1 MKKKAIKILVSDKL
15 AKEGLS
21 VLKRVDEFTVDIKT
35 GLEPEELRKI
45 IKDYHAIIVR
55 SGTKV
60 TREVIQAAGNL
71 RVIGRAGVGLDNVD
85 LSTATEKGIVVMNAP
100 VGNTISTCEHT
111 MSMLLALGRNITQAN
126 TSLKR
131 GEWKRSQFMG
141 IELYKKTLG
150 IIGLGRIGAEVAKR
164 ALSFGMKVI
173 AFDPYLSSEV
183 GKSLG
188 VEMVEL
194 ADLLKVSDFIT
205 VHTPLTENTRHMI
218 SDKEFALMKDGARVI
233 NCARGGIIDEQA
245 LIKAIKQGKV
255 SGASLDVLEK
265 EPPSADYELLKLDNI
280 IITPHL
286 GASTEEAQVNVA
298 IEIAECVRDYLLGR
312 GIWNAVNYPQIEPEV
327 YKILAP
333 YINLAQA
340 LGNFS
345 SQLTE
350 GRPKV
355 VSIQYSGGIAEQ
367 DVAPI
372 TMALIK
378 GFLTPILEES
388 VNFVNARTLAETRG
402 IRIKET
408 KLSSEEEF
416 VNLISVKIDTDK
428 ETKQICATL
437 SPNRQPRIV
446 KIDDFYVELSPQGY
460 LIVIKNWDK
469 PGLIGSLGM
478 LLGKHNINIAGMTFG
493 RKEPGGEAI
502 SVLNV
507 DSPISQDLLK
517 KIKKIENVLAVK
529 LIKLK

>member
-1 MKKKAIKILVSDKL
+1 MKILVSDPL
-15 AKEGLS
+15 AEEGLKI
-21 VLKRVDEFTVDIKT
+21 LKDIKEFSVDIKT
-35 GLEPEELRKI
+35 GLKPEELKKI
-45 IKDYHAIIVR
+45 IKDYDAIIVR
-55 SGTKV
+55 SATKV
-60 TREVIQAAGNL
+60 TREVIQAAEKL

-85 LSTATEKGIVVMNAP
+85 LATATERGIVVMNAP
-100 VGNTISTCEHT
+100 AGNTISTCEHT
-111 MSMLLALGRNITQAN
+111 MSMLIALARSIPQAN
-126 TSLKR
+126 TSVKQ
-131 GEWKRSQFMG
+131 GEWKRSKFMG

-183 GKSLG
+183 GKGLG

-194 ADLLKVSDFIT
+194 ESLLKNSDFIT
-205 VHTPLTENTRHMI
+205 VHTPLTENTRHVI
-218 SDKEFALMKDGARVI
+218 SDKEFALMKDGVRII
-233 NCARGGIIDEQA
+233 NCARGGIIDEKA
-245 LIKAIKQGKV
+245 LIKAIQQGKV
-255 SGASLDVLEK
+255 AGASLDVFEK
-265 EPPSADYELLKLDNI
+265 EPPSSDYELLKSDNVI
-280 IITPHL
+280 TTPHL

-298 IEIAECVRDYLLGR
+298 VEIAECVCDYLLGR
-312 GIWNAVNYPQIEPEV
+312 GIRNAANYPQIEPEV

-355 VSIQYSGGIAEQ
+355 VSIQYSGGISQ
-367 DVAPI
+367 HDVAPI
-372 TMALIK
+372 TMSLMK

-388 VNFVNARTLAETRG
+388 VNFVNACSLAEARG
-402 IRIKET
+402 IKIKET
-408 KLSSEEEF
+408 RLSSEEEF
-416 VNLISVKIDTDK
+416 VNLISVKINTDK
-428 ETKQICATL
+428 EARQICATL

-446 KIDDFYVELSPQGY
+446 KVDDFYVELSPQGY

-469 PGLIGSLGM
+469 PGIIGNLGT

-507 DSPISQDLLK
+507 DSPIPSDLLD
-517 KIKKIENVLAVK
+517 KIAKIENVLTVK
-529 LIKLK
+529 LIKLGGRL